1 LGTFGGGETIKC
13 HDFFVD
19 INWALIRWETPPY
32 VPADVAMAA
41 AKVDEG
47 QGEEKASSSSAK

>member
-13 HDFFVD
+13 HDFFGD

-32 VPADVAMAA
+32 VPADAAAAAAAAAA
-41 AKVDEG
+41 AKGDDF
-47 QGEEKASSSSAK
+47 QG